1 MRACVRVCGCA
12 HVQLWVCLYAR
23 ARVCVCVCVASRKFC
38 YAHNLDLFVLF
49 FAFCLKTFHISDI
62 RRKKIVIL
70 WILSEARS

>member
-1 MRACVRVCGCA
+1 MRACVWMRACSVVGLS
-12 HVQLWVCLYAR
+12 VRAR
-23 ARVCVCVCVASRKFC
+23 ACVCVCVCVASRKFC

-70 WILSEARS
+70 WILSESRS